1 MIQRKHGMLISVYRQ
16 QQGKKEMLG
25 TAVRARLHRESA
37 RKEPACRL
45 IEQMKTSLFSNLCA
59 F

>member
-1 MIQRKHGMLISVYRQ
+1 MIQRKHDMWISGYRQ
-16 QQGKKEMLG
+16 QQGKREMRG
-25 TAVRARLHRESA
+25 TGVRARLHRESA

-59 F
+59 S